1 MVGTATSVSVH
12 HGPVPRPVIWMFVAL
27 LVTFLLTRLATRWI
41 RSRPPGGGLVR
52 DVVVSGVHVHHQVF
66 GILIMFGSGLAL
78 LATTS
83 DGIALDVLAAS
94 FGVGAGLTFDEF
106 ALWLHVRDVYWTTE
120 GRKSADAIFC
130 VVAITG
136 IMMSG
141 VNLVLSGE
149 PGSEIWWYSVAEL
162 AFNLGC
168 CVICLLKG
176 KTVTGVIGIVT
187 FVGIVGAIRL
197 AKPDSWWARR
207 FYATRPTMMARAQR
221 RFGPH
226 YHARWNRVRDLVA
239 GAPHIVSP
247 HPDAHQRPSQH
258 SGRAHDG
265 LPR

>member
-1 MVGTATSVSVH
+1 MVGAATDVSVH
-12 HGPVPRPVIWMFVAL
+12 HGPVLRPVIWMFAAL
-27 LVTFLLTRLATRWI
+27 LVTFLVTRLVTRWI
-41 RSRPPGGGLVR
+41 RSRRPDDGLVR
-52 DVVVSGVHVHHQVF
+52 DVIVRGVHIHHQVF
-66 GILIMFGSGLAL
+66 GILIMFASGLAL
-78 LATTS
+78 IATTS
-83 DGIALDVLAAS
+83 DGIALDVVAAS

-106 ALWLHVRDVYWTTE
+106 ALWLHLRDVYWTTE

-141 VNLVLSGE
+141 LNLVVSGK

-176 KTVTGVIGIVT
+176 KTVTGVIGMVS
-187 FVGIVGAIRL
+187 FVGIIGAIRL
-197 AKPDSWWARR
+197 AKPDSWWAQR
-207 FYATRPTMMARAQR
+207 FYLIRPRQMARAQR

-226 YHARWNRVRDLVA
+226 YHARWNRVRDLIA
-239 GAPHIVSP
+239 GAPHIVGQ
-247 HPDAHQRPSQH
+247 HPDVHQHPPQH
-258 SGRAHDG
+258 SGRTHDG